1 MKKNI
6 IIDLTFMQTVFK
18 EALNSNSKIS
28 LSSKFEKV
36 KGWDSLGHMKIISEI
51 EKKLSISFEIDEII
65 GINTIKKLIELTK
78 KKVM

>member
-1 MKKNI
+1 MKKII
-6 IIDLTFMQTVFK
+6 IIDLKFMQTVFK
-18 EALNSNSKIS
+18 VALNNNTKIT
-28 LSSKFEKV
+28 LTSKFEKV

-65 GINTIKKLIELTK
+65 GINTVKKLIELTK